1 MEVDIWLLCGKIF
14 PISIIN
20 ILLVGIKGQFIVTL
34 SGYLLTAR
42 RIRVLSAKANFV
54 CAETPVLA
62 LLSVG
67 GLVEILLLGAV
78 LVHLPLEVVEELVL
92 ARVVAG
98 GSQVFDVGVVDV
110 EAAGVRDGSA
120 EDEES
125 GGDLSARRRKW
136 VSFAVAKSGTVKE
149 VLS

>member
-1 MEVDIWLLCGKIF
+1 MGKIF

-67 GLVEILLLGAV
+67 GLVKILLLGAV

-98 GSQVFDVGVVDV
+98 GSQVFDVVGFVAG

-120 EDEES
+120 EDEEG
-125 GGDLSARRRKW
+125 GGDLSARIH
-136 VSFAVAKSGTVKE
+136 VDGTFTLGLKTI
-149 VLS
+149 

>member
-1 MEVDIWLLCGKIF
+1 M
-14 PISIIN
+14 
-20 ILLVGIKGQFIVTL
+20 
-34 SGYLLTAR
+34 
-42 RIRVLSAKANFV
+42 LSAKANFV

-92 ARVVAG
+92 ARVLAG